1 MPPPPH
7 NPLVT
12 LRSVLVF
19 LLAICLST
27 LSSCSSTSS
36 SSGTPPEKSSYWRYD
51 DSPGANTDGLA
62 PRADDEKRLV
72 VIGRFSDVSRS
83 RLSRYYEIGEGMTDA
98 LARALINHSAFD
110 VWVYPELVQQVEQYI
125 VSPREEQV
133 HGLALVHE
141 KYPTIS
147 YVITGKVTDFYHTDE
162 LAPEARR
169 SGFFGGRCEAIVAIQ
184 LTIVDVPAN
193 RVVVSDHVYGTSSTG
208 KKASMDLYEGIAF
221 GSVLFWNTPLGKASQ
236 EAIGNA
242 MTRLNQ
248 IVPTLDLQS
257 PDVPGPYRI
266 VDVLSPQMVR
276 ISAGA
281 NTTLREAEEFFL
293 FPFDKTSSTHLEDP
307 LRDPDT
313 GLPLRVY
320 LLDSHR
326 ISSTAR
332 LVGRVPPHIDLMSVD
347 LRPIPP
353 MDRDLPI
360 TSQTGQ
366 RELVIDGW
374 FTEPPEDEIDYYVC
388 LPDLETP
395 FGRMRVLHDP
405 DTKLPLRARLLRS
418 HRSGIVAGLLG
429 RKPHGVDLTAGVL
442 RPPHIVDNAYQ
453 PIVRGTQP
461 EPASE

>member
-1 MPPPPH
+1 M
-7 NPLVT
+7 LIT
-12 LRSVLVF
+12 FRTALAL
-19 LLAICLST
+19 LLAIILGTFSG
-27 LSSCSSTSS
+27 CSSTSS
-36 SSGTPPEKSSYWRYD
+36 TTGTPPERSSYWRYD
-51 DSPGANTDGLA
+51 DSPGTNTDGLT

-147 YVITGKVTDFYHTDE
+147 YVITGKVTDFYHTNE

-169 SGFFGGRCEAIVAIQ
+169 SGFFGDRREAIVAIQ

-193 RVVVSDHVYGTSSTG
+193 RVVVSDHVYGTSSTS
-208 KKASMDLYEGIAF
+208 KKETMDLYQGIAF

-242 MTRLNQ
+242 MARLNQ
-248 IVPTLDLQS
+248 IVPTLDLQT
-257 PDVPGPYRI
+257 PDDPGPYRI
-266 VDVLSPQMVR
+266 VDVISPQMVR

-281 NTTLREAEEFFL
+281 NTTLREADEFFL
-293 FPFDKTSSTHLEDP
+293 FPFDKTTGTHLDDP
-307 LRDPDT
+307 MRDPDT
-313 GLPLRVY
+313 GLPLRIY

-332 LVGRVPPHIDLMSVD
+332 LAGKVPEHVDLMSVD

-353 MDRDLPI
+353 ADRDLPI
-360 TSQTGQ
+360 TRQTGQ
-366 RELVIDGW
+366 RELIIDGW

-388 LPDLETP
+388 LPDLET
-395 FGRMRVLHDP
+395 FYGRMRVIHDP
-405 DTKLPLRARLLRS
+405 DTDLPLRARLLRS
-418 HRSGIVAGLLG
+418 HRSGVVAGLLG
-429 RKPHGVDLTAGVL
+429 RKPPGVDLAAGVL

-453 PIVRGTQP
+453 PIVHGSQ
-461 EPASE
+461 EP